1 MSKYKE
7 APYDES
13 GLFSKLFFNFA
24 STTIKDGT
32 DNNINQNTL
41 PPIPKKYDALTLGE
55 QYRYYREEG
64 KKSVEGTDKPYPK
77 WTPLLKFNIGL
88 LFFSFILG
96 AISNAIT
103 LYLPSVQSDLLI
115 TLMNPFSTTNETLR
129 FVGLFLITSLVR
141 SFAQTF
147 YTFYQFVISAKV
159 RNALTDTLYRK
170 SLKLSSNSRMQFSS
184 GTITNLITADVER
197 FTHIF
202 QMFHDIYTAPIVIIV
217 VFVLLY
223 KEMGW
228 YPIAALAV
236 LFIIVPANVFIAM
249 ALKFHFSGLIK
260 KADLRV
266 QKATEFLNQIHGVKL
281 MAWEEPIQEMIEE
294 IREQELVHISG
305 IQRIFA
311 HVIALV
317 TSQQFLLPVVTFIIY
332 IIFNEQP
339 LGPQVVFPALS
350 WFYALINPLSMIS
363 RILPALSD
371 VSVGNKRIQ
380 EFLDADELYDS
391 YVAPDEGF
399 CVQIENGNF
408 EWKAPPV
415 PELTKYLPEFEAKET
430 ENAEK
435 VDPGFNSNKIELTS
449 EQLEKLPAEIKKVFT
464 LSQQETFKLLDINL
478 SLKPGQVVGV
488 CGSVGS
494 GKSSLL
500 ECIIGSMQLSSGSRR
515 ISSSVAYVPQEP
527 TIFNA
532 TLRDNILFGSPL
544 NSERYEET
552 LKRCAMSA
560 DIKQL
565 SVGDIAGDLIEIG
578 GRGINLS
585 GGQKQRLCLARAVY
599 SDRDL
604 IVLDDVLSA
613 VDAHVGKHLVHFV
626 LKHFKEQNKA
636 VIFATHHIHNLDFA
650 DEILLVGDQKIKHR
664 GTFEELSN
672 NCNEFQTL
680 LAGIDKKTGDD
691 LEIVSFDADNEYD
704 VELHNTITDD
714 YTNEPELQTLPK
726 LNYNN
731 VDLRAL
737 SVLSDP
743 NAQITHAEDNEQTL
757 AAGQL
762 TTDEEL
768 LHGGV
773 KGNIW
778 IRYFGALGS
787 LRTWVLFCIVILLSP
802 ITQQLSSFILAWW
815 TVLKTPYFI
824 TLISGRYSHLIW
836 YSVVSIITI
845 ITMWIGKIFLA
856 HLSVNG
862 SKTLHHELIT
872 RVLHAPMSFFD
883 QTPVG
888 RVLNR
893 FSADFIGIDTS
904 LSMAI
909 GFVFQMFSTFVV
921 TFIVL
926 GVIFPIFIPFLIPSF
941 AILIWVIMKFRP
953 SARDIRRL
961 MNVSR
966 TPIIEH
972 FKDTLGSL
980 SSIKSFDMED
990 RFLIHADR
998 IINFYSSTLFHYAA
1012 VRGWVDIR
1020 SNVVSALLITGT
1032 VYLATIVETPIEYS
1046 AIAISSSLSLVLLV
1060 TMVIVFYV
1068 EAETAM
1074 NAVERILAYMDLTQ
1088 EKDHYEPQPP
1098 ENWVNRP
1105 TISFRNV
1112 DARYRDGLEL
1122 VLKNVNAEIEA
1133 GEKIAVVGRTGSGK
1147 STMLNALFRTF
1158 ELAEGKILIDG
1169 LDHQEVGL
1177 QHLRKAI
1184 SVIPQTPMMFNASLR
1199 HNLDPFKKCTDDQL
1213 LKALELA
1220 NLKAFVDENGLDYEI
1235 SEAGANLSVGQRQL
1249 VCLARALLDDTR
1261 ILVLDEAT
1269 SSIDNETDK
1278 LVQSVLRNQ
1287 FQNRT
1292 IITIAHRLKTIVDY
1306 DRVMCFDHGEL
1317 IEFDSLKTLAAKP
1330 ESLLSNLI
1338 FETGPEESSFLR
1350 RELGLETSSTDFAM
1364 DLPHDEED

>member
-1 MSKYKE
+1 M
-7 APYDES
+7 
-13 GLFSKLFFNFA
+13 
-24 STTIKDGT
+24 
-32 DNNINQNTL
+32 
-41 PPIPKKYDALTLGE
+41 
-55 QYRYYREEG
+55 
-64 KKSVEGTDKPYPK
+64 
-77 WTPLLKFNIGL
+77 
-88 LFFSFILG
+88 
-96 AISNAIT
+96 
-103 LYLPSVQSDLLI
+103 
-115 TLMNPFSTTNETLR
+115 
-129 FVGLFLITSLVR
+129 
-141 SFAQTF
+141 
-147 YTFYQFVISAKV
+147 SAKV

-170 SLKLSSNSRMQFSS
+170 SMKLSSNARMQYSS
-184 GTITNLITADVER
+184 GTITNLVTSDVER
-197 FTHIF
+197 FTRLF
-202 QMFHDIYTAPIVIIV
+202 QMFHDIYASPIVIIV

-223 KEMGW
+223 REIGW
-228 YPIAALAV
+228 YPVASLIILV
-236 LFIIVPANVFIAM
+236 IIVPANGFIAM
-249 ALKFHFSGLIK
+249 ALKHHFSGLIK

-266 QKATEFLNQIHGVKL
+266 QKTTEFLNQIHGVKL

-305 IQRIFA
+305 IQKIFA
-311 HVIALV
+311 HMMALIS
-317 TSQQFLLPVVTFIIY
+317 SQQFLFPVVTFVFY
-332 IIFNEQP
+332 IIFNEKP

-350 WFYALINPLSMIS
+350 WFNTLVNPLSMVS
-363 RILPALSD
+363 RIIQVLAD

-380 EFLDADELYDS
+380 DFLDADETDEAHDS
-391 YVAPDEGF
+391 PDEGF
-399 CVQIENGNF
+399 CVQIENANF

-415 PELTKYLPEFEAKET
+415 PKLSKYLPELEEKEVNT
-430 ENAEK
+430 EK
-435 VDPGFNSNKIELTS
+435 VDPGFNKDKIDLTP
-449 EQLEKLPAEIKKVFT
+449 EQIEKLPEEIRKIFT
-464 LSQQETFKLLDINL
+464 LSQQETFKLQDINL
-478 SLKPGQVVGV
+478 TVKPGQVIGV

-500 ECIIGSMQLSSGSRR
+500 ESIIGSMHLDSGSRR

-532 TLRDNILFGSPL
+532 TLRDNILFGSDLDP
-544 NSERYEET
+544 ERYEET
-552 LKRCAMSA
+552 LQRCAMPA

-565 SVGDIAGDLIEIG
+565 SIGDIAGDLIEIG

-626 LKHFKEQNKA
+626 LKHFKDQNKA
-636 VIFATHHIHNLDFA
+636 VVFATHHIHNLDFA
-650 DEILLVGDQKIKHR
+650 DEILLVGDQKIKYR

-672 NCNEFQTL
+672 SCDEFQTL
-680 LAGIDKKTGDD
+680 LAGIDKSSSENLEIADSDGD
-691 LEIVSFDADNEYD
+691 LEENELD
-704 VELHNTITDD
+704 LPNTTTDD
-714 YTNEPELQTLPK
+714 YSSEPELQTLPE

-743 NAQITHAEDNEQTL
+743 NAEITHAEDNEQTL

-787 LRTWVLFCIVILLSP
+787 LKTWVLFIVIMLLSP
-802 ITQQLSSFILAWW
+802 IAQQLSSFILAWW

-824 TLISGRYSHLIW
+824 TLIGGRYSHLIW
-836 YSVVSIITI
+836 YSIISIITM
-845 ITMWIGKIFLA
+845 ITMWVGKIFLA

-862 SKTLHHELIT
+862 SRTLHHELIT

-893 FSADFIGIDTS
+893 FSADFFGVDTH

-909 GFVFQMFSTFVV
+909 GFVFQMFATFII

-926 GVIFPIFIPFLIPSF
+926 GVIFPVFIPFLIPSF
-941 AILIWVIMKFRP
+941 LILVYVIMKFRP

-1020 SNVVSALLITGT
+1020 SNIISSLLITGT
-1032 VYLATIVETPIEYS
+1032 VYLTTVVDAPIEYS
-1046 AIAISSSLSLVLLV
+1046 AMAISSSLSLVMLI
-1060 TMVIVFYV
+1060 TIVIMFYV